1 MDLKWKGISSIIY
14 LLKYYEGEIHMIS
27 EFMMMLRTWISL
39 GMTYAGA
46 KLLPAVILLV
56 VGVLVI
62 RTVMTIV
69 QKLLDKSKLEKA
81 AHSLIKSLARVAL
94 YLLLGLTVASK
105 LGIDVTGVI
114 ALASVL
120 TLAIS
125 LSVQSLLTNVIGG
138 FTLLYTQPFHSGD
151 YVDIGADSGTVVEI
165 GMSYTK
171 LQTPDSK
178 IISIPNSTV
187 VAAQVVNYSVS
198 ETRRV
203 EIPITASYDVP
214 VQKVLDALVV
224 AGTIDNVLLDP
235 APMAVVMEYGES
247 AISYQLRVWVKN
259 ADYWDVKFALNQRV
273 KQIFDEHGIQMT
285 YPHLNVHID
294 K

>member
-1 MDLKWKGISSIIY
+1 MNF
-14 LLKYYEGEIHMIS
+14 
-27 EFMMMLRTWISL
+27 EFMTQIEIWL
-39 GMTYAGA
+39 GQGLTYATS
-46 KLLPAVILLV
+46 KLLPAVVLLV
-56 VGVLVI
+56 IGVLVI
-62 RTVMTIV
+62 RLVMSVV
-69 QKLLDKSKLEKA
+69 QKFLDKSKLEKA
-81 AHSLIKSLARVAL
+81 AHSLIKSLVKVAL

-125 LSVQSLLTNVIGG
+125 LSIQNMLANVIGG

-151 YVDIGADSGTVVEI
+151 YVDIGADSGTVAEI

-171 LQTPDSK
+171 LQTPDNK
-178 IISIPNSTV
+178 VISIPNSSV
-187 VAAQVVNYSVS
+187 VASQVVNYSVS

-203 EIPITASYDVP
+203 EIPITASYDAP

-235 APMAVVMEYGES
+235 APMAVVMDYGES
-247 AISYQLRVWVKN
+247 SISYQLRVWVKN

-285 YPHLNVHID
+285 YPHLNVHLD